1 MDEVV
6 IQAQG
11 LTKAF
16 RSRQRGQVMAVAG
29 LDLRVT
35 RGDIYGL
42 IGPDGAGKSTTSR
55 LLSGLLRPTAGCA
68 RVLDFDIADERQTR
82 RMKAHIGYMPQRA
95 NLYGDLTVKENM
107 RLFARLQGMERRVWA
122 ARTAELL
129 RFVGL
134 QDVEDRLG
142 SQLSGG
148 MRQKLALT
156 CALIHSPQVLF
167 LDEPT
172 LGVDPVSRREFWH
185 LLGRLR
191 TDQGVT
197 VFVCTPYMDE
207 AERCQR
213 VGLLYQGR
221 MLAEDTPAAIRRRL
235 DGQLLDCR
243 PSDLRRARE
252 LASVLPGVIE
262 VQTLGDRLRVFVD
275 DADRR
280 LAELMAAFTA
290 TGLLTDGI
298 RQVQPGLEDTFISLV
313 RRRAV
318 AQPDTAQ
325 GSESQP
331 C

>member
-1 MDEVV
+1 
-6 IQAQG
+6 
-11 LTKAF
+11 
-16 RSRQRGQVMAVAG
+16 
-29 LDLRVT
+29 
-35 RGDIYGL
+35 
-42 IGPDGAGKSTTSR
+42 
-55 LLSGLLRPTAGCA
+55 
-68 RVLDFDIADERQTR
+68 
-82 RMKAHIGYMPQRA
+82 
-95 NLYGDLTVKENM
+95 
-107 RLFARLQGMERRVWA
+107 
-122 ARTAELL
+122 
-129 RFVGL
+129 
-134 QDVEDRLG
+134 
-142 SQLSGG
+142 
-148 MRQKLALT
+148 
-156 CALIHSPQVLF
+156 VLF

-280 LAELMAAFTA
+280 LA
-290 TGLLTDGI
+290 
-298 RQVQPGLEDTFISLV
+298 
-313 RRRAV
+313 
-318 AQPDTAQ
+318 
-325 GSESQP
+325 